1 MEHAGQSKKV
11 EILVGPASESLA
23 NLKADPPYDLVFIDA
38 DKVSTLTYFLEAK
51 RLLRKGGVVVSQLTP
66 SRLPLPFPSF
76 VSITHC
82 SFAQFFGHVIDT
94 T

>member
-66 SRLPLPFPSF
+66 FKSSSFPSF

-82 SFAQFFGHVIDT
+82 SFAQFFGHVIDIT
-94 T
+94 